1 MDEARHAHVRLWLLV
16 QVQDLK
22 AENANGLSDPIVYVE
37 VMGQKQ
43 HTKVKKN
50 TLSCVFDDL
59 FFFNFKG
66 LEKEELEEAVIKVGT
81 TAALTTSLHCTAL
94 HSLHCTAHIQISVFD
109 ANFISK
115 NELIGAFTIDA
126 THVYLQEHHEVYK
139 QVQPPCHTHT
149 HTTPHQRSNNNHTF
163 VAVAACSGW
172 A

>member
-1 MDEARHAHVRLWLLV
+1 MGEARHAHTRRRLFV

-81 TAALTTSLHCTAL
+81 TAALTPSLTTLHCTAL
-94 HSLHCTAHIQISVFD
+94 HSLTAHTQISVFD

-139 QVQPPCHTHT
+139 QVQPIPTHT
-149 HTTPHQRSNNNHTF
+149 APHQGTHNNHSF
-163 VAVAACSGW
+163 VALAACSG
-172 A
+172 